1 MSAIDKTWLA
11 LRAGI
16 GISFGDA
23 LAYVSFAGVLWLGFY
38 VLFRQAAWSRKI
50 VPRFPVRK
58 QLRWELLYSL
68 RSTAV
73 FGAVGVLVVYAAYSG
88 WTRIYL
94 PIDRYGW
101 VWFFA
106 SIAISV
112 VVHDAYFYW
121 THRLM
126 HHPRL
131 FRVFHRTHHLSRN
144 PSPWAAYCF
153 SVSEAVVQAGIG
165 PLIVFVMPMHPVAFS
180 VFMTWQIGFNVF
192 GHCGYE
198 IFPHGFLK
206 TWSGHFLNTPTH
218 HTMHHENFRAN
229 FGLYFNIWDRMM
241 GTNDP
246 EYSHRFEQVTATF
259 PPEQIRGQHNAE

>member
-1 MSAIDKTWLA
+1 VTAAEKIRLA
-11 LRAGI
+11 FEAGI
-16 GISFGDA
+16 GIAFGDA
-23 LAYVSFAGVLWLGFY
+23 LAYVFFAGVLWLAFY
-38 VLFRQAAWSRKI
+38 VLFRRAAAGRKI
-50 VPRFPVRK
+50 VPRFPSRK
-58 QLRWELLYSL
+58 QIGWEVLYSL

-88 WTRIYL
+88 WTRLYL
-94 PIDRYGW
+94 QVDRYGW

-106 SIAISV
+106 SIAVAV
-112 VVHDAYFYW
+112 VMHDAYFYW

-126 HHPRL
+126 HDRRL
-131 FRVFHRTHHLSRN
+131 FRVFHRTHHLSHN

-153 SVSEAVVQAGIG
+153 SVGEAVVQAGIG
-165 PLIVFVMPMHPVAFS
+165 PLVVFVIPMHPVAFS

-206 TWSGHFLNTPTH
+206 SLSGRFLNTPTH
-218 HTMHHENFRAN
+218 HAMHHQNFDAN
-229 FGLYFNIWDRMM
+229 FGLYFNLWDRWM

-246 EYSHRFEQVTATF
+246 EYSRRFDQVTASL
-259 PPEQIRGQHNAE
+259 PPEPDQGQHHAN